1 VKGLDV
7 GLSASTYWVWKR
19 VIHGLGLEWD
29 RLSTSVSDP
38 RSIWA
43 WRSEVVV
50 ERFHVSI
57 LRRLAEKALAAGEP
71 RGQGEV
77 WRIAGGTTGHW
88 LELDDLL
95 RTLRAHRE
103 IEVCQL
109 LARPDTQGQE
119 EDGPAE
125 GGAGAGQRDPG
136 SPEAAGSGEG

>member
-7 GLSASTYWVWKR
+7 GLSAGTYWVWKR

-43 WRSEVVV
+43 WRSEVVI
-50 ERFHVSI
+50 ERFHASI
-57 LRRLAEKALAAGEP
+57 LRRLAEKALEAGEP
-71 RGQGEV
+71 GGDGEI
-77 WRIAGGTTGHW
+77 WRIAGGTTAHW

-103 IEVCQL
+103 IEECQL
-109 LARPDTQGQE
+109 LARPAVQMPPPGD
-119 EDGPAE
+119 DA
-125 GGAGAGQRDPG
+125 AGTADPG
-136 SPEAAGSGEG
+136 

>member
-43 WRSEVVV
+43 WRSEVVI
-50 ERFHVSI
+50 ERFHASI

-71 RGQGEV
+71 RGAGEV
-77 WRIAGGTTGHW
+77 WQIAGGTTAHW

-103 IEVCQL
+103 IEECHL
-109 LARPDTQGQE
+109 LARPDPGQGPMP
-119 EDGPAE
+119 DVPPGDTGP
-125 GGAGAGQRDPG
+125 
-136 SPEAAGSGEG
+136 